1 MSRSDLLIQL
11 VHSAGN
17 DDKHLFKKVVE
28 AIIAEERSKQHN
40 TLAEKLQ
47 ETLSQINF
55 SLPAKNY
62 FVNGVN
68 KQTDGRNF
76 LYEITP
82 NVKAEDLILN
92 DNIREMVDN
101 IVEEQMRADLLRSYN
116 IEPRNRVMLIGPP
129 GNGKTSLAEVI
140 ASSLMLPLLSVKYES
155 IIGSYL
161 GETSSRLKSLFDYI
175 RTQNCVLFFDE
186 FDSIG
191 KERGDIHE
199 TGEIKRVVSS
209 LLLQIDKLPSY
220 VIVVVATNHPELL
233 DKAVWRRF
241 QLKAILQ
248 KPTIKEINIFLNTYQ
263 KKYNIDFGK
272 SQTIAQN
279 LKGLSFSEIKE
290 FCDDILRKYILSL
303 PNSPKTL
310 ATITARAL
318 SRIKM
323 TYKLQN

>member
-1 MSRSDLLIQL
+1 
-11 VHSAGN
+11 
-17 DDKHLFKKVVE
+17 
-28 AIIAEERSKQHN
+28 
-40 TLAEKLQ
+40 
-47 ETLSQINF
+47 
-55 SLPAKNY
+55 
-62 FVNGVN
+62 
-68 KQTDGRNF
+68 
-76 LYEITP
+76 
-82 NVKAEDLILN
+82 
-92 DNIREMVDN
+92 MVDN

-161 GETSSRLKSLFDYI
+161 GETSSRLNSLFDYI